1 MTATSNTQAHLEQLQ
16 TLTREYSKFSQ
27 TALGL
32 AWVVLAGFI
41 LISWRVSWGQ
51 DAIIGPIVFFIVAE
65 LWLLTRRTLRDRL
78 YQSYGHVQ
86 EATQR
91 NPKLMANLAGGLVI
105 GLAVMASL
113 DFFNVLKIPW
123 LIELAAFSF
132 MLATAAITIMERL
145 RHQDHSAAIGTG
157 LIVAA
162 VTSGLLRP
170 HLFEWQQALQPIVI
184 AFVVAYLIYLGMR
197 EHQTF
202 KRLEIQLKSFQAQP

>member
-1 MTATSNTQAHLEQLQ
+1 MIADPQHLERLQ
-16 TLTREYSKFSQ
+16 TVTREYSRFSQ

-32 AWVVLAGFI
+32 SWIVLAGFI
-41 LISWRVSWGQ
+41 LIAWRVCWGQ

-65 LWLLTRRTLRDRL
+65 LWLVTRRTLRDHL

-86 EATQR
+86 EAKQR
-91 NPKLMANLAGGLVI
+91 NPKLMANLLGGLVL
-105 GLAVMASL
+105 GLAVVVSL

-162 VTSGLLRP
+162 VTSGLLRQ
-170 HLFEWQQALQPIVI
+170 HLFEWQQALQPLVI
-184 AFVVAYLIYLGMR
+184 AFIMAYLVYLGIR

-202 KRLEIQLKSFQAQP
+202 KRLEMQLKSFQGQP